1 MAKILDVIKVV
12 RDLDEVNNKIEVI
25 LKQLPTDDHH
35 KVGELYR
42 LMARQAELVEVETT
56 KEAGTMFLDR
66 SKRVAQFLKRE
77 YFNARYDGKLR
88 KKMTKDEPHRTK
100 NIK

>member
-1 MAKILDVIKVV
+1 MAKVLDVIKVV
-12 RDLDEVNNKIEVI
+12 KELDEVNNKIELI
-25 LKQLPTDDHH
+25 LKQLPTEDHY
-35 KVGELYR
+35 KLSELYR
-42 LMARQAELVEVETT
+42 LMVRQTELVEVETT

-88 KKMTKDEPHRTK
+88 KEKDK
-100 NIK
+100 K